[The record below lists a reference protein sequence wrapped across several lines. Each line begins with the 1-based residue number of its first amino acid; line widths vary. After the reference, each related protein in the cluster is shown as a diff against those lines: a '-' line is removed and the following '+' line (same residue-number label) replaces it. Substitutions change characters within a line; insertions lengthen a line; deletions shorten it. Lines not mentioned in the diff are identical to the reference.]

1 MDEKLERNFSENSLE
16 QATKIILNENNTLF
30 DLIKNITRFSEL
42 YNILE
47 RM

>member
-16 QATKIILNENNTLF
+16 QTTKIILNENNTLF